1 MERKC
6 CMVLYIERPT
16 DLEKDIIIKG
26 LEDYC
31 EKTSNDVYMQTMI
44 KALTKVSKNYI
55 TYDTSFHLERT
66 YVCEFYHQWSLLL
79 SQKGN
84 NPNNLCLNGEPCK
97 HIFQKA
103 GWKYP
108 DLILHHSQADNAD
121 NRIACEFKRKRWT
134 EAGFDKD
141 MQTLHLM
148 LTGAS
153 KDSKLTKNFEWG
165 VFIQIGGNIENIE
178 DYVKTQQY
186 NENIF
191 CIVVNDDVTEI
202 TIKTIGDMK

>member
-1 MERKC
+1 
-6 CMVLYIERPT
+6 MVLYIERPT
-16 DLEKDIIIKG
+16 DPEKDIIIKG
-26 LEDYC
+26 LEDFR
-31 EKTSNDVYMQTMI
+31 EKTSNDVYMETMI

-79 SQKGN
+79 SQEGN
-84 NPNNLCLNGEPCK
+84 NPSNLCLNGEPCK
-97 HIFQKA
+97 HISQKA
-103 GWKYP
+103 EWKYP
-108 DLILHHSQADNAD
+108 DLILHHSQADNA
-121 NRIACEFKRKRWT
+121 NNKIACEFKRKRWT

-148 LTGAS
+148 LTGAT
-153 KDSKLTKNFEWG
+153 KDGKLTKNFEWG
-165 VFIQIGGNIENIE
+165 VFIQIGGHIENIE

-191 CIVVNDDVTEI
+191 CIVVNDDVSQI
-202 TIKTIGDMK
+202 TIKTIEEMK